1 MAAARLS
8 TKGQLVIPKVIRDR
22 LGVHPGDRVDFV
34 VQDNG
39 DIVIRP
45 ATVDV
50 RELEGMLYRPGRRP
64 VSIEE
69 MNEAI
74 RTMGGRL
81 KR

>member
-22 LGVHPGDRVDFV
+22 LGLHPGDRVDFV

-39 DIVIRP
+39 DVVVRP
-45 ATVDV
+45 AVVDV
-50 RELEGMLYRPGRRP
+50 RSLKGMLHRPGMRA

-69 MNEAI
+69 MNRAI
-74 RTMGGRL
+74 RERGGRMP
-81 KR
+81 

>member
-22 LGVHPGDRVDFV
+22 LGLHPGDRVDFV

-39 DIVIRP
+39 DVVIRP
-45 ATVDV
+45 VVVDV
-50 RELEGMLYRPGRRP
+50 LELEGMLYRPGRRP

-81 KR
+81 K

>member
-8 TKGQLVIPKVIRDR
+8 TKGQLVVPKVIRDR
-22 LGVHPGDRVDFV
+22 LGVHPGDKVDFV
-34 VQDNG
+34 VRDNG
-39 DIVIRP
+39 DVVIRP
-45 ATVDV
+45 VVVDV
-50 RELEGMLYRPGRRP
+50 LELEGMLYRPGRRP

-81 KR
+81 K